1 MPVDSVRIP
10 LTREEAARLPDG
22 SAVYVLWRDDRPIH
36 VGFVTTNTQT
46 LSQRLLLH
54 VPGEE
59 PTPGGPTHFSYVLTD
74 NPVKRLGEILAMLE
88 GREEP
93 GPYSS

>member
-1 MPVDSVRIP
+1 MPVDSVRIA
-10 LTREEAARLPDG
+10 LTREETSRLPDG
-22 SAVYVLWRDDRPIH
+22 SAVYMLWRDDLPIH
-36 VGFVTTNTQT
+36 VGFVTAHTQT
-46 LSQRLLLH
+46 LSQRLMLH

-59 PTPGGPTHFSYVLTD
+59 PTPGGPTHFSYVMTD

-88 GREEP
+88 RGEEL